1 MNPESGILKATSNGL
16 PQQSFARRAETKVS
30 CISNILPSV
39 LLCTTLKRNEQFSG
53 NSVWVEQRQRR
64 NPYIKWICYLSCLTI
79 CIYLF
84 STLHSLPVTIGN
96 FTNSVASK
104 VIKKVLNGVF
114 KQNIPSWSS
123 RMERQL
129 DEQDSTEKLISGF

>member
-1 MNPESGILKATSNGL
+1 MKNGILKAMSNG
-16 PQQSFARRAETKVS
+16 QQSFAHQAKIKVS
-30 CISNILPSV
+30 CISNVLLSV
-39 LLCTTLKRNEQFSG
+39 LLCTTLKPDIKIFWELSIG
-53 NSVWVEQRQRR
+53 LTKTEKES
-64 NPYIKWICYLSCLTI
+64 IKWICDLCCLAICFYL
-79 CIYLF
+79 Y

-104 VIKKVLNGVF
+104 VIATRMAFYWIF

-129 DEQDSTEKLISGF
+129 DEQDRR